1 MKRSPLLAL
10 FITVLIDMLGVGII
24 IPVLAPLFLNP
35 AAGLFPI
42 ETSQSVRTI
51 ALGLMGGIFPLMQ
64 LIGAPLL
71 GALADRHGRKKIL
84 LVSLFGTL
92 LGYILFAL
100 GIVLGNLPLLFFSRA
115 LDGFTGGNI
124 SIAMSSIA
132 DISDEKSRTK
142 NFGLIGMAFGIGFII
157 GPYIGGV
164 LSDPTNLPFF
174 NFATPFW
181 AATILCALNIILV
194 ITNLPE
200 TLKQKLAKPFSVL
213 TGFINIRRAFQMKT
227 LRTMFIVSFL
237 LTCGFS
243 FFTQFF
249 QVYLIDRFAFTQG
262 QIGNLFAFIGLWIAF
277 TQGFITRF
285 LTKYKSE
292 HVLQYSIFGLAIAI
306 PSLILP
312 QSANLIYYVNP
323 FIAIF
328 QGITNPNITN
338 VISGLA
344 DKQSQGEIL
353 GISQSVQSLAMT
365 LPPVIAGFL
374 ATFDVRLPLI
384 MAGFM
389 ILVGWLIFVTQFKK
403 PTTKFSEV

>member
-24 IPVLAPLFLNP
+24 IPVLAPLFLSP
-35 AAGLFPI
+35 TAGLFPV

-51 ALGLMGGIFPLMQ
+51 ALGLMGGMFPLMQ

-92 LGYILFAL
+92 LGYVLFAL

-124 SIAMSSIA
+124 SIAMSAIA

-142 NFGLIGMAFGIGFII
+142 NFGLIGMSFGIGFII

-181 AATILCALNIILV
+181 AATILCALNIMLV

-200 TLKQKLAKPFSVL
+200 TLKQKLKKPFSVL

-243 FFTQFF
+243 FFSQFF
-249 QVYLIDRFAFTQG
+249 QVYLIDRFTFTQG
-262 QIGNLFAFIGLWIAF
+262 QIGNLFAYIGLWIAL

-292 HVLQYSIFGLAIAI
+292 HVLRYSIFGLAIAI
-306 PSLILP
+306 PSLIIP
-312 QSANLIYYVNP
+312 QSANLIYFINP

-365 LPPVIAGFL
+365 LPPVVAGFL
-374 ATFDVRLPLI
+374 ATFDVRLPII
-384 MAGFM
+384 MAGCM
-389 ILVGWLIFVTQFKK
+389 ILGAWIIFVTQFKK
-403 PTTKFSEV
+403 PTAKFSEI